1 MRSIEPG
8 EEITVGEGLAELAE
22 LARGAVEGIADPRLL
37 AASIAGDLA
46 RHWGATDLVGPDL
59 DRVAL
64 ECELVARRRR
74 RRRSGPDR
82 AAELLDVCA
91 AQLREAEALR
101 DLEGLRRVAAL
112 VAMLPY
118 LTAEPPSPASG
129 PPLAVRAHRAA

>member
-1 MRSIEPG
+1 M
-8 EEITVGEGLAELAE
+8 GEGLAELAE
-22 LARGAVEGIADPRLL
+22 LARSAVEGIADPHLL
-37 AASIAGDLA
+37 VASIAGDLA

-74 RRRSGPDR
+74 RSGPYR

-118 LTAEPPSPASG
+118 LTAEPPV
-129 PPLAVRAHRAA
+129 AVRAHRAA